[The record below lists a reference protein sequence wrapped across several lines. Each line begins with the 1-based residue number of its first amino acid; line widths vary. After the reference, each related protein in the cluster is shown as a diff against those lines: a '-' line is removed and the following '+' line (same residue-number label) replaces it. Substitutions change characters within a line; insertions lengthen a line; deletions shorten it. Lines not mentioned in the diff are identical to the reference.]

1 MTAIT
6 GPGQNPMV
14 SGSGISGTKRP
25 HGYKLA
31 QLQNFTPEQ
40 MQLFSQLFSNLGP
53 DSFLSKLAGGDEEA
67 FGQIEAP
74 ALRQF
79 NQVLGGIG
87 SKFSGMGSG
96 ARRSSGFQNATTSA
110 ASNFAQELQSNRQS
124 LQRQALMDLFSLS
137 NQLLEQRPYDQFLVE
152 KQKKPSFWSS
162 VAPFAGA
169 AVGGLVGGPAGA
181 GIGYGVGKG
190 ASEFL

>member
-25 HGYKLA
+25 RGYKLG

-53 DSFLSKLAGGDEEA
+53 DSFLSKLAGGDEET

-79 NQVLGGIG
+79 QGTLGGIA

-96 ARRSSGFQNATTSA
+96 ARRSSGFQNATTAA
-110 ASNFAQELQSNRQS
+110 ASNFAQELQSNRQN
-124 LQRQALMDLFSLS
+124 LQQQALKDLFGLS
-137 NQLLEQRPYDQFLVE
+137 NSLLSQKPYEQFFAKKQNQPGFLDQILGGGKDIASFL
-152 KQKKPSFWSS
+152 SS
-162 VAPFAGA
+162 LGMF
-169 AVGGLVGGPAGA
+169 
-181 GIGYGVGKG
+181 
-190 ASEFL
+190 